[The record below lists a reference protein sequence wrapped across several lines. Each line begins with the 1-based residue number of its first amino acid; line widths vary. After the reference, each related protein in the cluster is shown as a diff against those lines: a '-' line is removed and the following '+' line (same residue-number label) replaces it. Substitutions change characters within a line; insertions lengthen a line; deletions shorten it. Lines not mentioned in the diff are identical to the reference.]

1 MGLFSSRSQSV
12 GLFATIALQTLL
24 LISFSE
30 VLKHL
35 SPLRISI
42 LVAIELSLLFIAY
55 SVISK
60 KFIAISL
67 TVWLLLFSNFAL
79 TPWLTQKST
88 NQFITLPKNLHYSFE
103 IVGDAMPGFSG
114 VQNVSTDY
122 LGFRTTKKINYE
134 NKAAYRIF
142 TIGGSTTEEIYT
154 DDHQTWSAHLERML
168 QAAWG
173 RNVEVIN
180 AGASG
185 LRAQHHYATLQN
197 VLQYKP
203 DAAIFLV
210 GINDWNHHIKELA
223 VQAAQTTDGPGR
235 AATES
240 RSRLETLLKRVEISK
255 SILWKSSQL
264 LMARQRITVND
275 GSYYYNQNHSVTRS
289 DIRSITPLSV
299 SQDYALWI
307 MKISNLCRQQNIR
320 CMFATQP
327 NAYQPEITQDL
338 KRRLWMTPPNE
349 QYTIT
354 LDTANSVAT
363 LYNKW
368 LITLTEATNQP
379 VCDVAAE
386 IPASTDYLIDDCHF
400 NPRGS
405 RLVAETLKSC
415 IARYNLAF

>member
-1 MGLFSSRSQSV
+1 MGLRLTRSQAI
-12 GLFATIALQTLL
+12 GLFATLALQALL
-24 LISFSE
+24 FFSFSE
-30 VLKHL
+30 VLQHL

-42 LVAIELSLLFIAY
+42 LVVIELSLLFIAY
-55 SVISK
+55 TVLSK

-67 TVWLLLFSNFAL
+67 TLWLLLFLNFAL
-79 TPWLTQKST
+79 TPWLTQKSS

-122 LGFRTTKKINYE
+122 LGFRTTKKVDYQ
-134 NKAAYRIF
+134 NKTAYRIF

-168 QAAWG
+168 QDAWG
-173 RNVEVIN
+173 RNVEVVN

-223 VQAAQTTDGPGR
+223 VTATQTTDGLGR
-235 AATES
+235 ETSEK
-240 RSRLETLLKRVEISK
+240 RSLLDTLLKRTEISR

-264 LMARQRITVND
+264 LLARQRITVND

-289 DIRSITPLSV
+289 DIRSITPFSV
-299 SQDYALWI
+299 SDDYALWI
-307 MKISNLCRQQNIR
+307 KKISNLCHQQNIR

-349 QYTIT
+349 KYTVT
-354 LDTANSVAT
+354 VDAANSVAT

-368 LITLTEATNQP
+368 LLSFAEATKHP
-379 VCDVAAE
+379 VCDVASH
-386 IPASTDYLIDDCHF
+386 IPPSTDYLIDDCHF
-400 NPRGS
+400 NPKGS